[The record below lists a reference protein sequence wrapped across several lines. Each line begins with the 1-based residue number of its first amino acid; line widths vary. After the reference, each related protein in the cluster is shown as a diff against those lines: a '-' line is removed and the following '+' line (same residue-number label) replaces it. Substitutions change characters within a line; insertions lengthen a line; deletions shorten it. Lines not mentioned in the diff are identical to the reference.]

1 MNIEVNFVA
10 VLLAGIVSMVAGFVY
25 YSPAVLGK
33 PWMKYMK
40 YSADELK
47 KEQKQMGKFYG
58 ISFVLSLVTAYVL
71 YHVMVMSMNY
81 FGNPGVTTGLM
92 TAFWSWLGFV
102 MPVQF
107 WLSEMRVIV
116 KVSFSIYSLKV
127 SSLTKRKL
135 LTLLVS
141 IFPQCPQLPW
151 PRHCHFL

>member
-107 WLSEMRVIV
+107 TGGI
-116 KVSFSIYSLKV
+116 FSKDH
-127 SSLTKRKL
+127 SSDAFKALAINTGYQ
-135 LTLLVS
+135 LVS
-141 IFPQCPQLPW
+141 LLLMGIVIGYLM
-151 PRHCHFL
+151 